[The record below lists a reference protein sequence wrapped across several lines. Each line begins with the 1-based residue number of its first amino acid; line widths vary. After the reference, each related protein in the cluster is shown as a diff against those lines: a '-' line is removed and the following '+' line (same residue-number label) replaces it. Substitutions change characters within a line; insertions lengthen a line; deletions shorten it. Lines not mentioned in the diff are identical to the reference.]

1 KVIADDLDNDGDM
14 DLVCGNL
21 GENYKFHASPDK
33 PFQVYCDDYDGNGTF
48 DIVLAKY
55 NGGDLVPVRGRQ
67 CSSEQMPF
75 LAKKFPTYKDF
86 ANAKL
91 EDILGSGLD
100 SGAHYQAK
108 EFRSI
113 ILNNNK
119 GKFSIL
125 PLPKH
130 AQFSPIQGI
139 IIKDLNNDGHK
150 DIIIAGNLYDA
161 EIETTRG
168 DASVGLL
175 MLGKGNME
183 FKPLSVQESGIF
195 MPYNVKDLK
204 WVTVYGVPNI
214 LVATNN
220 NPVYFFRNSSK

>member
-1 KVIADDLDNDGDM
+1 M
-14 DLVCGNL
+14 
-21 GENYKFHASPDK
+21 
-33 PFQVYCDDYDGNGTF
+33 
-48 DIVLAKY
+48 
-55 NGGDLVPVRGRQ
+55 VPVRGRQ

-75 LAKKFPTYKDF
+75 LVKKFPTYKEF
-86 ANAKL
+86 ANANL
-91 EDILGSGLD
+91 QDILGSGLD

-108 EFRSI
+108 EFRSL

-119 GKFSIL
+119 GKFTIL
-125 PLPKH
+125 PMPKL
-130 AQFSPIQGI
+130 AQFSPIHGI
-139 IIKDLNNDGHK
+139 LITDVNKDGQK

-168 DASVGLL
+168 DASIGLL
-175 MLGKGNME
+175 MLGKGNMK
-183 FKPLSVQESGIF
+183 FTPLSVKESGIF

-214 LVATNN
+214 LVSTNN